1 MKRSTTVLTAALVL
15 IALAAGGAI
24 GWTRS
29 HGGTAHPVAAI
40 TVDGKL
46 VREIDLTEVTGPETF
61 DVPGANGGSN
71 TVQVEPGRIRVS
83 AADCPDHICVD
94 QGFISDG
101 TVPIVCLPHKLMI
114 SISGGGEDLDG
125 AAG

>member
-15 IALAAGGAI
+15 LALAAGGAI

-83 AADCPDHICVD
+83 AADCPDHICVLLR
-94 QGFISDG
+94 
-101 TVPIVCLPHKLMI
+101 TAL
-114 SISGGGEDLDG
+114 EDFFERLH
-125 AAG
+125 